1 MESDDILDQSQ
12 ENQVDSIDIRDLLD
26 VANAK
31 VFDDDHDLISK
42 TKNFEKVASFFDL
55 IKSDTVAEP
64 ESVESDFTNSTTQ
77 EEDTGDDND
86 SADQEKGGMDQEK
99 AVSSDQHENQKAEDL
114 TEDSQ
119 EIDEKSEENA
129 SVKNMDVEETIEEHS
144 ENQEEFE
151 PINVLEQSNDTAKKN
166 DESAEDSEV
175 SSMENSE
182 EYQRGYQ
189 DAIKEFESTLLSE
202 KQSISDFGKTLLSVR
217 DDAAVLIEELIKE
230 KVIEISS
237 DFLGKSISEIPEDF
251 MKKVKDV
258 TGSILSSSKEIIV
271 EFNEIDAAAL
281 KENLSF
287 DELPMR
293 IREVTDLGR
302 GEFRMIVGKSRYE
315 QRISD

>member
-12 ENQVDSIDIRDLLD
+12 ENLVDSIDIKDLLD

-55 IKSDTVAEP
+55 IKSDTVSEP
-64 ESVESDFTNSTTQ
+64 ESVESDLTNSTSTTQ

-86 SADQEKGGMDQEK
+86 GVDQEQ
-99 AVSSDQHENQKAEDL
+99 AVSIDQNEIQKAENL
-114 TEDSQ
+114 PEDSQ
-119 EIDEKSEENA
+119 ETDEKSEENA
-129 SVKNMDVEETIEEHS
+129 SVKNMDVDEEIEQHS

-151 PINVLEQSNDTAKKN
+151 STNLLEQSIDTVKKN
-166 DESAEDSEV
+166 EESSENNEVVSRED
-175 SSMENSE
+175 SE

-217 DDAAVLIEELIKE
+217 DDAAILIEELIKE
-230 KVIEISS
+230 KVIEISN

-258 TGSILSSSKEIIV
+258 TGSILSTSKEIIV

-287 DELPMR
+287 DEFPMK

>member
-86 SADQEKGGMDQEK
+86 SADQEKGGIDQEK

-144 ENQEEFE
+144 ENKEEFE

>member
-64 ESVESDFTNSTTQ
+64 ESVESDLTNSISTTQ
-77 EEDTGDDND
+77 EEDTGYDND
-86 SADQEKGGMDQEK
+86 GVDQEK
-99 AVSSDQHENQKAEDL
+99 AVSSDEDEVQKAEGL
-114 TEDSQ
+114 PEASQ
-119 EIDEKSEENA
+119 ETDEKSEENA
-129 SVKNMDVEETIEEHS
+129 SVKNMDVEEEIEQHS

-151 PINVLEQSNDTAKKN
+151 STNLLEQSIDTVKKN
-166 DESAEDSEV
+166 EESSENNEVVSLED
-175 SSMENSE
+175 SE

>member
-64 ESVESDFTNSTTQ
+64 ESVESDFTNSTSQ

-86 SADQEKGGMDQEK
+86 SVDQEKDGIDQEK

-114 TEDSQ
+114 IEDSQ
-119 EIDEKSEENA
+119 EIDEKSEENS

-151 PINVLEQSNDTAKKN
+151 PINVIETSNDSAKKN
-166 DESAEDSEV
+166 DESAEDSEA

-189 DAIKEFESTLLSE
+189 DAIKEFESTLSSE

-237 DFLGKSISEIPEDF
+237 DFLGKSISEMPEDF

-258 TGSILSSSKEIIV
+258 SGSILSSSKEIIV

-281 KENLSF
+281 KENLSS

>member
-64 ESVESDFTNSTTQ
+64 ESVESDFTNSTSQ

-86 SADQEKGGMDQEK
+86 SVDQEQDGIDQEK

-119 EIDEKSEENA
+119 EIDEKSEEDS

-151 PINVLEQSNDTAKKN
+151 PINVIEKSNDSAKKN
-166 DESAEDSEV
+166 DESAEDSEA

-258 TGSILSSSKEIIV
+258 SGSILSSSKEIIV

>member
-86 SADQEKGGMDQEK
+86 SADQEKGGIDQEK

-151 PINVLEQSNDTAKKN
+151 PINVLEQSNDTAIKN

-281 KENLSF
+281 KENISF
-287 DELPMR
+287 DELPMK

>member
-64 ESVESDFTNSTTQ
+64 ESVESDFTNSTSQ

-86 SADQEKGGMDQEK
+86 SVDQEKGGIDQEK

-119 EIDEKSEENA
+119 EIDEKSEENS

-151 PINVLEQSNDTAKKN
+151 PINVIEKSNDSAKKN
-166 DESAEDSEV
+166 DESAEDSEA

-237 DFLGKSISEIPEDF
+237 DFLGKSISEMPEDF

-258 TGSILSSSKEIIV
+258 SGSILSSSKEIIV

-281 KENLSF
+281 KENLSS

>member
-64 ESVESDFTNSTTQ
+64 ESVESDFANSTSQ

-86 SADQEKGGMDQEK
+86 SVDQEKDGIDQEK

-114 TEDSQ
+114 IEDSQ
-119 EIDEKSEENA
+119 EIDEKSEENS

-151 PINVLEQSNDTAKKN
+151 PINVIETSNDSAKKN
-166 DESAEDSEV
+166 DESADDSEA

-237 DFLGKSISEIPEDF
+237 DFLGKSISEMPEDF

-258 TGSILSSSKEIIV
+258 SGSILSSSKEIIV

>member
-86 SADQEKGGMDQEK
+86 SADQEKGGIDQEK

-114 TEDSQ
+114 TEYSQ

-287 DELPMR
+287 DELPMK

>member
-86 SADQEKGGMDQEK
+86 SVDQEKDGIDQEK

-129 SVKNMDVEETIEEHS
+129 SVKNMDVEETIVEHS

-258 TGSILSSSKEIIV
+258 TSSILSSSKEIIV

>member
-42 TKNFEKVASFFDL
+42 SKNFEKVASFFEL
-55 IKSDTVAEP
+55 IKSDTVSEP
-64 ESVESDFTNSTTQ
+64 ESVESDLINSISTTQ

-86 SADQEKGGMDQEK
+86 GVDQEQ
-99 AVSSDQHENQKAEDL
+99 AVSIDQNEIQKAENL
-114 TEDSQ
+114 PEDSQ
-119 EIDEKSEENA
+119 ETDEKSEEIA
-129 SVKNMDVEETIEEHS
+129 SVKNMDVEEEIEQHS

-151 PINVLEQSNDTAKKN
+151 STNLLEQSIDTVKKN
-166 DESAEDSEV
+166 EESSENNEVVSLED
-175 SSMENSE
+175 SE

-217 DDAAVLIEELIKE
+217 DDAAILIEELIKE
-230 KVIEISS
+230 KVIEISN

-258 TGSILSSSKEIIV
+258 TGSILSTSKEIIV

-287 DELPMR
+287 DEFPMK

>member
-64 ESVESDFTNSTTQ
+64 ESVESDFTNSTSQ

-86 SADQEKGGMDQEK
+86 SVDQEKDGIDQEK

-114 TEDSQ
+114 TKDSQ
-119 EIDEKSEENA
+119 EIDEKSEENS

-151 PINVLEQSNDTAKKN
+151 PINVIETSNDSAKKN

>member
-86 SADQEKGGMDQEK
+86 SADQEKGGIDQEK

-166 DESAEDSEV
+166 EESAEDSEV

-258 TGSILSSSKEIIV
+258 TGSISS
-271 EFNEIDAAAL
+271 
-281 KENLSF
+281 
-287 DELPMR
+287 
-293 IREVTDLGR
+293 
-302 GEFRMIVGKSRYE
+302 
-315 QRISD
+315 

>member
-64 ESVESDFTNSTTQ
+64 ESVESDFTNSTSQ
-77 EEDTGDDND
+77 EKDTGDDND
-86 SADQEKGGMDQEK
+86 SVDQEKDGIDQEK

-119 EIDEKSEENA
+119 EIDEKSEENS

-151 PINVLEQSNDTAKKN
+151 PINVIETSNDSAKKN
-166 DESAEDSEV
+166 DESADDSEA

-189 DAIKEFESTLLSE
+189 DAIKEFESTLSSE

-237 DFLGKSISEIPEDF
+237 DFLGKSISEMPEDF

-258 TGSILSSSKEIIV
+258 SGSILSSSKEIIV

>member
-86 SADQEKGGMDQEK
+86 SVDQEKGGIDQEK

-114 TEDSQ
+114 TEDSK

-151 PINVLEQSNDTAKKN
+151 PINVLEQSNDSAKKN

>member
-31 VFDDDHDLISK
+31 VFDDDYDLISK

-86 SADQEKGGMDQEK
+86 SVDQEKGGVDQEK
-99 AVSSDQHENQKAEDL
+99 AVSSDQHENQKAKDL

-129 SVKNMDVEETIEEHS
+129 SIKNMDVEETIEEHS

>member
-86 SADQEKGGMDQEK
+86 SVDQEKGGIDQEK

-129 SVKNMDVEETIEEHS
+129 SVKNMDVEETIVEHS

-151 PINVLEQSNDTAKKN
+151 PINVLEQSNDSAKKN
-166 DESAEDSEV
+166 DESVEDSEV

-230 KVIEISS
+230 KVIEISN

-258 TGSILSSSKEIIV
+258 TGSILSTSKEIIV

-287 DELPMR
+287 DEFPMK

>member
-86 SADQEKGGMDQEK
+86 SADQEKGGIDQEK

-251 MKKVKDV
+251 MNKVKNV

>member
-86 SADQEKGGMDQEK
+86 SVDQEKDGIDQEK

-119 EIDEKSEENA
+119 EIDEKSEENS

-151 PINVLEQSNDTAKKN
+151 PINVIETSNDSAKKN
-166 DESAEDSEV
+166 DESADDSEA

-189 DAIKEFESTLLSE
+189 DAIKEFETTLLSE

-217 DDAAVLIEELIKE
+217 DDAAALIEELIKE

>member
-86 SADQEKGGMDQEK
+86 SVDQEKGGIDQEK

-151 PINVLEQSNDTAKKN
+151 PINVLEQSNESAKKN

-287 DELPMR
+287 DELPMT

>member
-31 VFDDDHDLISK
+31 VFDDDHDLINK

-86 SADQEKGGMDQEK
+86 SVDQEKDGIDQEK

-119 EIDEKSEENA
+119 EIDEKSEEND
-129 SVKNMDVEETIEEHS
+129 SVKNMDVEEAIEEHS

-151 PINVLEQSNDTAKKN
+151 PINVLEQSNHTAKKN

-175 SSMENSE
+175 SSVENSE

-202 KQSISDFGKTLLSVR
+202 KQSISDFGKTSLSVR
-217 DDAAVLIEELIKE
+217 NDAAVLIEELIKE
-230 KVIEISS
+230 KEIEISS

>member
-64 ESVESDFTNSTTQ
+64 ESVESDLTNSTSNT
-77 EEDTGDDND
+77 EEDDNGVEND
-86 SADQEKGGMDQEK
+86 AVYQEK

-114 TEDSQ
+114 PEDSQ

-129 SVKNMDVEETIEEHS
+129 SAKNMDVEETIEEHS

-151 PINVLEQSNDTAKKN
+151 PINVLEQSNDSAKKN
-166 DESAEDSEV
+166 DESADDSEA

>member
-86 SADQEKGGMDQEK
+86 SADQEKGGIDQEK
-99 AVSSDQHENQKAEDL
+99 SVSSDQHENQKAEDL

>member
-86 SADQEKGGMDQEK
+86 RADQEKGGIDQEK

-129 SVKNMDVEETIEEHS
+129 SVKNMDVEETIVEHS

>member
-64 ESVESDFTNSTTQ
+64 ESVESDFTNSTSQ

-86 SADQEKGGMDQEK
+86 SVDQEKDGIDQEK

-119 EIDEKSEENA
+119 EIDEKSEENS

-151 PINVLEQSNDTAKKN
+151 PINVIEKSNDSAKKN
-166 DESAEDSEV
+166 DESAEDSEA

-237 DFLGKSISEIPEDF
+237 EFLGKSISEMPEDF

-258 TGSILSSSKEIIV
+258 SGSILSSSKEIIV

-281 KENLSF
+281 KENLSS

>member
-86 SADQEKGGMDQEK
+86 SVDQEKGGIDQEK

-144 ENQEEFE
+144 ENKEEFE

>member
-86 SADQEKGGMDQEK
+86 SVDQEKGGIDQEK

-281 KENLSF
+281 KENISF
-287 DELPMR
+287 DELPMK

>member
-86 SADQEKGGMDQEK
+86 SVDQEKGGIDQEK

-129 SVKNMDVEETIEEHS
+129 SVKNMDVEETIVEHS

-166 DESAEDSEV
+166 DESVEDSEV

-237 DFLGKSISEIPEDF
+237 EFLGKSISEMPEDF

-258 TGSILSSSKEIIV
+258 SGSILSSSKEIIV

-293 IREVTDLGR
+293 KFSRPFRSWR
-302 GEFRMIVGKSRYE
+302 GP
-315 QRISD
+315 

>member
-86 SADQEKGGMDQEK
+86 SADQEKGGIDQEK

-281 KENLSF
+281 KENISF
-287 DELPMR
+287 DELPMK

>member
-64 ESVESDFTNSTTQ
+64 ESVESDFTNSTSQ
-77 EEDTGDDND
+77 EKDTGDDND
-86 SADQEKGGMDQEK
+86 SVDQEKDGIDQEK

-114 TEDSQ
+114 IEDSQ
-119 EIDEKSEENA
+119 EIDEKSEENS

-151 PINVLEQSNDTAKKN
+151 PINVIETSNDSAKKN
-166 DESAEDSEV
+166 DESAEDSEA

-189 DAIKEFESTLLSE
+189 DAIKEFESTLSSE

-237 DFLGKSISEIPEDF
+237 DFLGKSISEMPEDF

-258 TGSILSSSKEIIV
+258 SGSILSSSKEIIV

>member
-64 ESVESDFTNSTTQ
+64 ESVESDFTNSTSQ

-86 SADQEKGGMDQEK
+86 SVDQEKDGIDQEK

-114 TEDSQ
+114 TKDSQ
-119 EIDEKSEENA
+119 EIDEKSEENS

-151 PINVLEQSNDTAKKN
+151 PINVIEKSNDSAKKN
-166 DESAEDSEV
+166 DESAEDSEA

-258 TGSILSSSKEIIV
+258 SGSILSSSKEIIV

>member
-86 SADQEKGGMDQEK
+86 SVDQEKGGIDLEK

>member
-64 ESVESDFTNSTTQ
+64 ESVESDFTNSTSQ

-86 SADQEKGGMDQEK
+86 SVDQEKDGIDQEK

-114 TEDSQ
+114 TKDSQ
-119 EIDEKSEENA
+119 EIDEKSEENS

-151 PINVLEQSNDTAKKN
+151 PINVIEKSNDSAKKN
-166 DESAEDSEV
+166 DESADDSEA

-258 TGSILSSSKEIIV
+258 AGSILSSSKEIIV

>member
-42 TKNFEKVASFFDL
+42 TKNFEKVSSFFDL

-64 ESVESDFTNSTTQ
+64 ESVESDFTNLTTQ
-77 EEDTGDDND
+77 EEDTGDDSD
-86 SADQEKGGMDQEK
+86 SVDQEKDGIDHEK
-99 AVSSDQHENQKAEDL
+99 AVSSDQNENQKAENL

-151 PINVLEQSNDTAKKN
+151 PINVLEQSKDSAKKN

-230 KVIEISS
+230 KVIEISN

-287 DELPMR
+287 DELPMK

>member
-86 SADQEKGGMDQEK
+86 SADQEKGGIDQEK

-166 DESAEDSEV
+166 EESAEDSEV

-258 TGSILSSSKEIIV
+258 TGSILSTSKEIIV

-287 DELPMR
+287 DEFPMK

>member
-64 ESVESDFTNSTTQ
+64 EIVESDFTNSTSQ

-86 SADQEKGGMDQEK
+86 NFDQEKDGIDQDK

-119 EIDEKSEENA
+119 EIDEKSEENS
-129 SVKNMDVEETIEEHS
+129 SVKNMDVEEAIEEHS

-151 PINVLEQSNDTAKKN
+151 PINVIEKSNDSAKKN
-166 DESAEDSEV
+166 DESAEDSEA

-258 TGSILSSSKEIIV
+258 AGSILSSSKEIIV